1 MLSIM
6 TTGRVLVMILL
17 EAMWHR
23 HCWLTID
30 GISSLTLVRPV
41 DAFVSRCY
49 GQQSL
54 IRGDPR
60 GIRPH
65 QIPIPG
71 YPDIPGGLGLTRYS
85 ITLSSGQF
93 IGWCRKTK
101 AGK

>member
-1 MLSIM
+1 MAL
-6 TTGRVLVMILL
+6 
-17 EAMWHR
+17 A
-23 HCWLTID
+23 ID
-30 GISSLTLVRPV
+30 GISGLTLVRPV
-41 DAFVSRCY
+41 NAFVSRCY

-85 ITLSSGQF
+85 ITLPSGRF
-93 IGWCRKTK
+93 IGWRIKN
-101 AGK
+101 